1 MRFLRPTA
9 IVVESIIF
17 RGVMQP
23 PVVEGGCMTPRNV
36 MLSQSSRAQKSRG
49 YQVTISI
56 GVLVSAQD
64 RSLDTISGRA
74 PPSLR

>member
-36 MLSQSSRAQKSRG
+36 MLS
-49 YQVTISI
+49 
-56 GVLVSAQD
+56 LV
-64 RSLDTISGRA
+64 GR
-74 PPSLR
+74 